1 LITAE
6 AKKNLHLTKTR
17 PDITATLLNGLNF
30 GTSLGFG
37 EIKCQ
42 TELDNNYASCKNLLR
57 IAIFSKA
64 SIDMNNLKGVLSY
77 QVIGESYIFE
87 VTV

>member
-1 LITAE
+1 M
-6 AKKNLHLTKTR
+6 NLTKKR
-17 PDITATLLNGLNF
+17 PDITATLLDGLNF

-42 TELDNNYASCKNLLR
+42 TESDNNYASCKDLLR

-64 SIDMNNLKGVLSY
+64 SIDMNNLKEVLNY
-77 QVIGESYIFE
+77 QVIGESYISE